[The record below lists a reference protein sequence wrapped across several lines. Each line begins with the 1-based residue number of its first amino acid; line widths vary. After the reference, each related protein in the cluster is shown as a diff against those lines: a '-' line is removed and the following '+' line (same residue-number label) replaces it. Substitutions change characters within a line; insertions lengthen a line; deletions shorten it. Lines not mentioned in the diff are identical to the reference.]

1 VQDLAAAF
9 CLVLVIEGV
18 MPFLSPAT
26 LRRTAAVTSQLP
38 DRALR
43 VAGLVSML
51 IGLVLLQLVR

>member
-1 VQDLAAAF
+1 MQDLAAAF

-26 LRRTAAVTSQLP
+26 LRRTAAITSQLP

-43 VAGLVSML
+43 LAGLISML
-51 IGLVLLQLVR
+51 TGLVLLQLVR

>member
-1 VQDLAAAF
+1 MGDLAAAF

-26 LRRTAAVTSQLP
+26 LRRTASITSQLP

-43 VAGLVSML
+43 LAGFVSML
-51 IGLVLLQLVR
+51 VGLLLLQLVR

>member
-1 VQDLAAAF
+1 MQDLAAAF
-9 CLVLVIEGV
+9 CLVLVIEGM

-43 VAGLVSML
+43 LAGLISML
-51 IGLVLLQLVR
+51 IGLTLLQLVR

>member
-1 VQDLAAAF
+1 MDDLAAAF

-26 LRRTAAVTSQLP
+26 LRRTASITSQLP

>member
-1 VQDLAAAF
+1 MQDLAAAF

-43 VAGLVSML
+43 LAGLISML
-51 IGLVLLQLVR
+51 IGLMLLQLVR

>member
-9 CLVLVIEGV
+9 CLVLVIEGM

-43 VAGLVSML
+43 LAGLISML
-51 IGLVLLQLVR
+51 IGLTLLQLVR

>member
-1 VQDLAAAF
+1 MQDLAAAF

-26 LRRTAAVTSQLP
+26 LRRTAAMTSQLP

-43 VAGLVSML
+43 LAGLISML

>member
-1 VQDLAAAF
+1 VRDLAAAF

-43 VAGLVSML
+43 LAGLISML

>member
-1 VQDLAAAF
+1 MQDLAAAF

-26 LRRTAAVTSQLP
+26 LRRTASITSQLP

-43 VAGLVSML
+43 MAGLISML